1 MILHVDMDAFFASVE
16 QASNPR
22 LLGRPVVV
30 CGDPDRRGTVATA
43 SYEARAF
50 GVHSGMPTGEARR
63 LCPEGVFLEGQPEKY
78 RSVSVYLLELYKR
91 ITPAVEPF
99 SIDEA
104 FLDLSGTAYDAN
116 DDGAERAARTL
127 QRWAHER
134 LGLSATVGIGP
145 NKLVAKMASGSRS
158 RRGSRGSRRTSSGA
172 CSGRSRSPRCGGSA
186 CRPAQ
191 ALERL
196 GVRTVGDLARFPEAR
211 LAGAFGVNGPRMK
224 VAAWGQD
231 PSPVV
236 PYYEGVDARSM
247 GHEFTLLKDLE
258 DQDVLEGLLVR
269 LADQVARRMRK
280 EGYLGRVVVLK
291 LRDADYE
298 TLLRQ
303 RALRGFTDDETV
315 IQQVARRLFREN
327 RGRKPVRLLG
337 VTMAGLERPQ
347 GVEQPSIF
355 ERDRRARALTRGSTA
370 CGTSTASVRF
380 CGPPRCADGVR
391 DGRLQP

>member
-22 LLGRPVVV
+22 LLGRPVIV

-50 GVHSGMPTGEARR
+50 GVHAGMPTGQARA
-63 LCPEGVFLEGQPEKY
+63 LCPEGIFLEGQPEKY

-91 ITPAVEPF
+91 VTPTVEPF

-104 FLDLSGTAYDAN
+104 FLDLAGTIYDHEP
-116 DDGAERAARTL
+116 ERAAKTI
-127 QRWAHER
+127 QRWARER

-145 NKLVAKMASGSRS
+145 NKLIAKMASGLEKPQGLTQLDEPSFRARFWS
-158 RRGSRGSRRTSSGA
+158 QPTKVLWGIGEQTSI
-172 CSGRSRSPRCGGSA
+172 
-186 CRPAQ
+186 

-196 GVRTVGDLARFPEAR
+196 GVVTIRDLAHFPEAR

-231 PSPVV
+231 LSPVV

-247 GHEFTLLKDLE
+247 GHEFTLLNDLE
-258 DQDVLEGLLVR
+258 DPDVLEGLLLR

-280 EGYLGRVVVLK
+280 EGYQGRIVVLK
-291 LRDADYE
+291 LRYADYE

-303 RALRGFTDDETV
+303 RALAGFTDDETV
-315 IQQVARRLFREN
+315 VGQVARRLFREN
-327 RGRKPVRLLG
+327 RGLKPVRLLG
-337 VTMAGLERPQ
+337 VTMAGLEKPHA
-347 GVEQPSIF
+347 EQPGLF
-355 ERDRRARALTRGSTA
+355 ENDRRARALTRQ
-370 CGTSTASVRF
+370 V
-380 CGPPRCADGVR
+380 DVVR
-391 DGRLQP
+391 DRYGERAVLRAAALR

>member
-16 QASNPR
+16 QASNPK

-50 GVHSGMPTGEARR
+50 GVHAGMPTSQARR
-63 LCPEGVFLEGQPEKY
+63 LCPGGVFLEGQPEKY

-104 FLDLSGTAYDAN
+104 FLDLAGTIYEN
-116 DDGAERAARTL
+116 EPLRAARTL
-127 QRWAHER
+127 QRWAKER

-145 NKLVAKMASGSRS
+145 NKLIAKMASGLEKPQGLTQLDEPEFRK
-158 RRGSRGSRRTSSGA
+158 RFWTQ
-172 CSGRSRSPRCGGSA
+172 PT
-186 CRPAQ
+186 Q
-191 ALERL
+191 ALWGIGEQTAVALLRL
-196 GVRTVGDLARFPEAR
+196 GITTIGGLAHFPEER

-231 PSPVV
+231 LSPVL

-247 GHEFTLLKDLE
+247 GHEFTLLTDLE
-258 DQDVLEGLLVR
+258 DPDVLEGLLIR
-269 LADQVARRMRK
+269 LSDQVARRMRK
-280 EGYLGRVVVLK
+280 EGYQGRIVVLK
-291 LRDADYE
+291 LRYADYE

-303 RALRGFTDDETV
+303 RALARFTDDETV
-315 IQQVARRLFREN
+315 LSQVARRLFREN

-337 VTMAGLERPQ
+337 VTMAGLEKPHA
-347 GVEQPSIF
+347 EQPGLF
-355 ERDRRARALTRGSTA
+355 ESDRRARALTRQ
-370 CGTSTASVRF
+370 V
-380 CGPPRCADGVR
+380 DVVR
-391 DGRLQP
+391 DRYGERAVLRAAALR